1 MDIGPLIDLED
12 VRDSMMILE
21 EGQQAS
27 AVVRTVSEMKR
38 AMVRDFSRGDV
49 LLSENGCEVDVHC
62 LLSRVYRVCIYIED
76 HL

>member
-38 AMVRDFSRGDV
+38 AMVR
-49 LLSENGCEVDVHC
+49 L
-62 LLSRVYRVCIYIED
+62 
-76 HL
+76 